1 VAPTQQAFRIDDLS
15 HLLVDVD
22 ITEVDVNRIRTGQ
35 PVMMSFDAIAD
46 KTYSGKVVEV
56 SRVGTADQGVV
67 NFKVTVELGDVD
79 GSVRPGMTAA
89 VNIVTNLIEDTLLV
103 QNRAVRLRDGNR
115 VVYVLRNGVPVMTQI
130 QLGVTADTLSQVV
143 GGDVKEGD
151 QLVLN
156 PPVQFAPPSG
166 RPGGNRNDSDQ

>member
-1 VAPTQQAFRIDDLS
+1 MAPTQQAFRIDDLS
-15 HLLVDVD
+15 HLLVDVE
-22 ITEVDVNRIRTGQ
+22 ITEVDINRIRTGQ

-115 VVYVLRNGVPVMTQI
+115 VVYVLRNGVPVMT
-130 QLGVTADTLSQVV
+130 
-143 GGDVKEGD
+143 
-151 QLVLN
+151 
-156 PPVQFAPPSG
+156 
-166 RPGGNRNDSDQ
+166 